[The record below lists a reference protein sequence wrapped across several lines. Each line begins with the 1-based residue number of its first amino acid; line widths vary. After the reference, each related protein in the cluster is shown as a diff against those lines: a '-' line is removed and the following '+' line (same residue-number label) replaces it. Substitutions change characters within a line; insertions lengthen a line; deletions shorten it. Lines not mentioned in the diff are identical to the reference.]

1 LLTRNEALLIYL
13 KKSLSA
19 FDGTMVSTI
28 VTAES
33 KEEDGITKSRACQ
46 MEMLEESL
54 KGNVS
59 VAICFLPSFTVAIL
73 ANNT

>member
-28 VTAES
+28 VTAVS

-54 KGNVS
+54 KGNVI